1 MVIKSKIS
9 SEILKDHDSD
19 MGNNLT
25 KYTNQYLKKMKE
37 NLLSFSYNVLI
48 ANLHEIYSFLNK
60 EIEKKYTKET
70 IIDNYSK
77 ILITMLPI
85 IPHFASECL
94 EKNNFKVNKE
104 WPNYNEEILKDDHVN
119 IVVQINGKKRDLL
132 NIERDVSEN
141 SLLKYIKTRNNLEKY
156 LGDKEPKK

>member
-1 MVIKSKIS
+1 
-9 SEILKDHDSD
+9 
-19 MGNNLT
+19 
-25 KYTNQYLKKMKE
+25 
-37 NLLSFSYNVLI
+37 
-48 ANLHEIYSFLNK
+48 
-60 EIEKKYTKET
+60 
-70 IIDNYSK
+70 
-77 ILITMLPI
+77 MLPI

-94 EKNNFKVNKE
+94 EKNNFKINEV

-156 LGDKEPKK
+156 LGDKEPKKIIFIKNKIINIII

>member
-1 MVIKSKIS
+1 
-9 SEILKDHDSD
+9 
-19 MGNNLT
+19 
-25 KYTNQYLKKMKE
+25 
-37 NLLSFSYNVLI
+37 
-48 ANLHEIYSFLNK
+48 
-60 EIEKKYTKET
+60 
-70 IIDNYSK
+70 
-77 ILITMLPI
+77 MLPI

-132 NIERDVSEN
+132 NIERDISEN

-156 LGDKEPKK
+156 LGDKEPKKIIFIKNKIINIII